1 MIDQKFVYAGFWK
14 RFLAYIIDEIIISAV
29 ASILIIPLSILF
41 GLGIFSSYMFE
52 EYDNYSMVN
61 YLQHQ
66 SFNDI
71 TVQELF
77 LIIMLIIMFTLVIV
91 IIQWLYHAI
100 MESSAK
106 QGTVGKMILNL
117 RVVDLLG
124 NRISFGRATG
134 RFFGKILSG
143 LILNIGYIM
152 AAFTEK
158 KQALHD
164 MLAGCLVIYDDPLI
178 RLTQE
183 YKQASSSDENII

>member
-1 MIDQKFVYAGFWK
+1 
-14 RFLAYIIDEIIISAV
+14 
-29 ASILIIPLSILF
+29 
-41 GLGIFSSYMFE
+41 
-52 EYDNYSMVN
+52 
-61 YLQHQ
+61 
-66 SFNDI
+66 
-71 TVQELF
+71 
-77 LIIMLIIMFTLVIV
+77 
-91 IIQWLYHAI
+91 
-100 MESSAK
+100 MESSSK

-117 RVVDLLG
+117 RVVDMLG

-183 YKQASSSDENII
+183 YKQSGEKDENII